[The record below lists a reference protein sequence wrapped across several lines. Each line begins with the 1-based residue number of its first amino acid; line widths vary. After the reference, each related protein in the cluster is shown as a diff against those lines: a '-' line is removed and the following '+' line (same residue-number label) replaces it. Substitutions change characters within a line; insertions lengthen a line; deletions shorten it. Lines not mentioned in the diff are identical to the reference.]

1 MRRMPWTV
9 YVWPGLPQICF
20 YGSWS
25 GLGLAIGA
33 ALALNALLLVSFG
46 WTELIGANLRS
57 TFWVAFAVAWIAAI
71 VWSSKQC
78 RRKVAAGME
87 SEGDVFGRAVDCYLK
102 GDVYQTEQTLEE
114 LLRRNVRDLEARLM
128 LATLLRRVKRF
139 DEAKQ
144 HLDTLAKFE
153 GASKWELEIQEERD
167 LLAEAKTEV
176 ASAA

>member
-57 TFWVAFAVAWIAAI
+57 TFWVAFAVVWIAAI

-78 RRKVAAGME
+78 RQKVAAGLE
-87 SEGDVFGRAVDCYLK
+87 SEADVFGRAVDCYLK

-153 GASKWELEIQEERD
+153 GAGKWELEIQEERD